1 MTSLVI
7 LTDLTWVW
15 VINSKG
21 SLNKITGAPMNIRIK
36 GVPFYFYN
44 VKFAAMKMHIK
55 ITALFLLSLM
65 LSTEIIAGGVYQDPA
80 DFINEVFDNNPPK
93 AEVLWL
99 DKDLKTQIVKILDHK
114 YKGLRVRYWQQDK
127 KSARRTAWVLEE
139 IGKEKLITVGFLVN
153 SRQIEQVK
161 VLVFRESRGWEVR
174 HDFFTDQF
182 KQAKLKD
189 NHQLDKTID
198 NISGATLSVRA
209 VRKLAQIALLLDQ
222 HVQHKSAE

>member
-1 MTSLVI
+1 MF
-7 LTDLTWVW
+7 
-15 VINSKG
+15 
-21 SLNKITGAPMNIRIK
+21 
-36 GVPFYFYN
+36 PFCLYDVEFT
-44 VKFAAMKMHIK
+44 AMKMYLK
-55 ITALFLLSLM
+55 IAVLILGLISSSVTV
-65 LSTEIIAGGVYQDPA
+65 AGGVYQQPA
-80 DFINEVFDNNPPK
+80 DFINEAFNSKPPK

-99 DKDLKTQIVKILDHK
+99 DKKLKQQIVNILDHK

-222 HVQHKSAE
+222 HVQHKSVE